1 MVGRAL
7 LSLAVST
14 AQRAAATLSYQRAQ
28 ISRMCRP
35 RLRRQALLLR
45 VVIRGCRQALT
56 HDIYALWPASVLVL
70 RCLFPGWANWLSSWT
85 RWLTAGRP
93 PRPSQRASAWCEVC
107 VVSGFLTRYYS
118 VNSPDPATSDIC
130 LARRA
135 GFTRED
141 LALGVCVGFLG
152 HTSAGRIRRQA
163 EGAVCSHAC
172 A

>member
-1 MVGRAL
+1 LQCRRRNGAIISARAD
-7 LSLAVST
+7 LAHVPASPT
-14 AQRAAATLSYQRAQ
+14 PPSPPPACCDPWMPASPD
-28 ISRMCRP
+28 M
-35 RLRRQALLLR
+35 
-45 VVIRGCRQALT
+45 
-56 HDIYALWPASVLVL
+56 IYALWPASVLVL

-85 RWLTAGRP
+85 RWLTADRP